1 MLEVY
6 HAEMM
11 HEALDGRVSPA
22 ALEIMIAANLKQDSI
37 GGLLGHDEYHFD
49 NNAFDESN
57 RYIREQRGFVIAGL
71 LGTGVLSTWIAFGR
85 LTHAVQD
92 FYAHTNYVEMWLAEK
107 KGMRPSAQEIEPLRR
122 DLIDSPALHSGRIY
136 LPVDAL
142 YFVPFLQKLALALA
156 PRDSHARM
164 NLDSPAQ
171 GPDFEYARAA
181 AVQRTRYEF
190 ELLEKLLTPEMFAR
204 FTDL

>member
-1 MLEVY
+1 MLEI
-6 HAEMM
+6 HHTEMM
-11 HEALDGRVSPA
+11 HAALDGRVSTA
-22 ALEIMIAANLKQDSI
+22 ALEIMIAANLRQDSI
-37 GGLLGHDEYHFD
+37 RGLLGHDEYHFD

-57 RYIREQRGFVIAGL
+57 RYIKEQRGFVIAGL
-71 LGTGVLSTWIAFGR
+71 LGGGVLSTWVAFGR
-85 LTHAVQD
+85 LTHVVQD
-92 FYAHTNYVEMWLAEK
+92 FYAHTNYVEMWLTDQTGTHTVPA
-107 KGMRPSAQEIEPLRR
+107 EIEPLRK

-142 YFVPFLQKLALALA
+142 YFVPFLQKLALVFA
-156 PRDSHARM
+156 PRDSHAHM

-171 GPDFEYARAA
+171 GPNFEYARAA
-181 AVQRTRYEF
+181 AVKRTAYEF